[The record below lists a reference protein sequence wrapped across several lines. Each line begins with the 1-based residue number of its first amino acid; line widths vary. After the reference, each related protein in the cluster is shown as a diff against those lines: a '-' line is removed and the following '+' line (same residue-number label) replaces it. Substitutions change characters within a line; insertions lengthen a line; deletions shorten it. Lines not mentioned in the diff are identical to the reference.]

1 MTFAVNVSSSGAG
14 TVVMMTNAGL
24 MKVNADLEPYGTPM
38 PYQTDG
44 KNVWTCVAGRRW
56 HICTREVAAAAAS
69 QD

>member
-1 MTFAVNVSSSGAG
+1 MTFAVNVSASGAG
-14 TVVMMTNAGL
+14 TVVMMTDAGL
-24 MKVNADLEPYGTPM
+24 MKVNAALEPYGTPM

-44 KNVWTCVAGRRW
+44 TNVWTCVAGRRW